1 MLLLLNKNH
10 KLCCQHGN
18 RAEGAPQEICPRR
31 TNYSLHFICTTD
43 FIFTNIHIFLT
54 LLLVLFC
61 TSDLFLKQLCV
72 VEGNK
77 GLDLLIS
84 YIILYIAV
92 VSK

>member
-18 RAEGAPQEICPRR
+18 RAERAPQGFCPRR
-31 TNYSLHFICTTD
+31 ANYSLHFIGTTD
-43 FIFTNIHIFLT
+43 FIFTNIHIFVT

-61 TSDLFLKQLCV
+61 TSHLFLKQLCV

-77 GLDLLIS
+77 GLVLFIS
-84 YIILYIAV
+84 YCYIIFILL
-92 VSK
+92 